1 MNDQI
6 VIDRIATLL
15 GTSEEWSGADM
26 LEFIADLIGDV
37 RPHPGGC
44 AAGAEYQELFRAAT
58 GRECPAECVESM

>member
-37 RPHPGGC
+37 RPHPGNC
-44 AAGAEYQELFRAAT
+44 EAGEYRSFSGLSLDVSVLLSA
-58 GRECPAECVESM
+58 